1 MITQLIIIH
10 VIELTIALIIFLII
24 KGLKQQKTISELISE
39 REYISTILQS
49 RLERINELD
58 KDGIYRT
65 EDEIAT
71 IWTEITEI
79 YKTLKG

>member
-10 VIELTIALIIFLII
+10 AIELTIALIIFLII

-39 REYISTILQS
+39 REYISNILQA